1 MISIPVYY
9 IILFYITLIKYY
21 RNIFL
26 YVIIITGP
34 RRMSERDLPSRLG
47 RDTTAPQQQ
56 MHTSKSVP
64 ALHSK

>member
-1 MISIPVYY
+1 
-9 IILFYITLIKYY
+9 
-21 RNIFL
+21 
-26 YVIIITGP
+26 
-34 RRMSERDLPSRLG
+34 MSERDLPSRLG